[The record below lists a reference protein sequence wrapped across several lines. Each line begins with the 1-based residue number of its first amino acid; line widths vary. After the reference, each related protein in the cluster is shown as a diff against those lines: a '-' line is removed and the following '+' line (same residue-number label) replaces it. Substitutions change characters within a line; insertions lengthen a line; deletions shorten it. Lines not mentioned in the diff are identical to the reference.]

1 MMARLLPRPA
11 RRDRS
16 LVKRFQRAVNA
27 GSVAMALVGITVLAL
42 TEVGASRVEDH
53 AREAHPA
60 ATQRIALLEL
70 RSTVQE
76 LVVTS
81 DSARAAE
88 LRVEL
93 AGWVDAVDQNHTD
106 LTIARPDLGRIEVVV
121 ADASMPLGVA
131 VRDTLARVERVVDVH
146 AASPADSPILAG
158 YLATTLER
166 IDTITEPL
174 AALDETDRAALADD
188 VGWLR
193 LVGQLLAGAAIVG
206 SVVRALLLGRPLVQT
221 LGREQE
227 QVLAAEVQHRHER
240 ARRDLNVR
248 LAEGLEST
256 EDEAG
261 VRAVVERA
269 FASVIEGHPAEMRL
283 ADSSKAHLALT
294 AGNPG
299 VEAPG
304 CGVASPWSC
313 PAVRRGGTIVYD
325 DSDGIRAC
333 PYLADRPGGRC
344 SAVCVPVSFMGDAM
358 GVVHVT
364 GDVGWEPP
372 AQQIESLELIA
383 SQTAMRLGQIRSMQ
397 KARLQAST
405 DVLTGLP
412 NRRATEEYLRTALA
426 GRGQASLAMAD
437 LDHFKQLNDSFG
449 HEAGDRALRMFAE
462 VLRESVRDSD
472 WVARWGGEEFVLFFP
487 DLMTHEV
494 GEVLERLR
502 ENLARRCAFDDRPS
516 FTVSIGVVAV
526 DHGLTLDQTI
536 AQADAFLY
544 RAKEAGRDRIVI
556 GDGATVAAGAG
567 PAEEAR

>member
-1 MMARLLPRPA
+1 MARLLSRPA

-27 GSVAMALVGITVLAL
+27 GSVVMALVGVAVFTVI
-42 TEVGASRVEDH
+42 EIGADRIDDH
-53 AREAHPA
+53 AHDSHLL

-76 LVVTS
+76 LV
-81 DSARAAE
+81 DARDPAAAAG

-93 AGWVDAVDQNHTD
+93 AGCVDAVDENHTA
-106 LTIARPDLGRIEVVV
+106 LTIARPDVGRIEVVV
-121 ADASMPLGVA
+121 ADERVPLGVA
-131 VRDTLARVERVVDVH
+131 VRDLLDRIDRVVDVH
-146 AASPADSPILAG
+146 ATSPADSPVLAG
-158 YLATTLER
+158 YVATTLER
-166 IDTITEPL
+166 IDTVAAPL
-174 AALDETDRAALADD
+174 AVLDEGDGGALADD
-188 VGWLR
+188 IAWLR
-193 LVGQLLAGAAIVG
+193 LAGRVLAALAIVG

-227 QVLAAEVQHRHER
+227 QVQAAEVQHRHER
-240 ARRDLNVR
+240 ARRDLNAR
-248 LAEGLEST
+248 LAEGLESA
-256 EDEAG
+256 EDETG

-269 FASVIEGHPAEMRL
+269 FASVIDGHPAEMRL

-294 AGNPG
+294 AANPG
-299 VEAPG
+299 VETPG

-364 GDVGWEPP
+364 GTVGWNPP

-412 NRRATEEYLRTALA
+412 NRRATEEYLRTALT
-426 GRGQASLAMAD
+426 GRGPAAVAMAD
-437 LDHFKQLNDSFG
+437 LDHFKQLNDSYG

-462 VLRESVRDSD
+462 VLRESVRDGD

-487 DLMTHEV
+487 DLMAHEV
-494 GEVLERLR
+494 GEVLDRLR
-502 ENLARRCAFDDRPS
+502 TNLARRCAFDDRPS
-516 FTVSIGVVAV
+516 FTVSIGVVDV
-526 DHGLTLDQTI
+526 DHALTLDQTI
-536 AQADAFLY
+536 AHADACLY
-544 RAKEAGRDRIVI
+544 RAKEAGRDRIVV
-556 GDGATVAAGAG
+556 GDRAAITAGAG
-567 PAEEAR
+567 SPEEAP